1 MLSTY
6 VHLEIFNL
14 IEKKVD
20 AKLNIIL
27 MCFE

>member
-6 VHLEIFNL
+6 DSLEIFNL
-14 IEKKVD
+14 NEIKVD

-27 MCFE
+27 MCF